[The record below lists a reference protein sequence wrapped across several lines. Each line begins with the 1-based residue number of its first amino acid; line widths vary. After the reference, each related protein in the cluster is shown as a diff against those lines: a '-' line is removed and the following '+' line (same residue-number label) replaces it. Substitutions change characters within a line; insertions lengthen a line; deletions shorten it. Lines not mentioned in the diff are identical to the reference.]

1 MTLPARMAVLNHL
14 DEVGESNIQE
24 VMTSLEPIYGQE
36 KQFTYDLF
44 LEHLMALEAN
54 DLASLTKYELDKKE
68 ELVLYYDITE
78 DGRST
83 VEKFVP
89 KK

>member
-14 DEVGESNIQE
+14 DKSGESNIQE
-24 VMTSLEPIYGQE
+24 IMTSLETVYGQE

-54 DLASLTKYELDKKE
+54 DLASLTKYELDNKDD
-68 ELVLYYDITE
+68 LVLYYNITD

>member
-24 VMTSLEPIYGQE
+24 VMTSLESIYGQE

>member
-1 MTLPARMAVLNHL
+1 MTLPARMAVLNYL
-14 DEVGESNIQE
+14 DEAGESNIDE
-24 VMTSLEPIYGQE
+24 VMASLEPIYGRE

-44 LEHLMALEAN
+44 LEHLMALEAS
-54 DLASLTKYELDKKE
+54 DLASLTKYELDNKDN
-68 ELVLYYDITE
+68 LVLYYNITD

-83 VEKFVP
+83 VENFVP

>member
-14 DEVGESNIQE
+14 DKSGESNIQE
-24 VMTSLEPIYGQE
+24 IMTNLETVYGQE

-54 DLASLTKYELDKKE
+54 DLASLTKYELDNKDD
-68 ELVLYYDITE
+68 LVLYYNITD